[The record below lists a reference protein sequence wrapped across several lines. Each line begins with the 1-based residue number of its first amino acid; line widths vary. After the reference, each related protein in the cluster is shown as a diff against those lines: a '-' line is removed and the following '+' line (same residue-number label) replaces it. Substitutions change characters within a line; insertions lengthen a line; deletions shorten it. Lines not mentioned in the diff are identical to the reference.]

1 MIHSSVN
8 YHQEDAFHAA
18 TEPRRLYKNVAA
30 ASGAV
35 MVRFK
40 GVSHPKD
47 TNLWS
52 ARGIARVVVFCSD
65 SVDVDVVSGRLRAGG
80 LVFEHE

>member
-1 MIHSSVN
+1 
-8 YHQEDAFHAA
+8 
-18 TEPRRLYKNVAA
+18 
-30 ASGAV
+30 

>member
-52 ARGIARVVVFCSD
+52 ARGD
-65 SVDVDVVSGRLRAGG
+65 SSCGG
-80 LVFEHE
+80 LLLRFRGC